1 MMRTAIFIWVWFLPA
16 LLFTQEKAVSLEEEL
31 FTNALLQVETA
42 LLTSPT
48 SDSLLLGLK
57 ADAEELAEAG
67 SWQDALEL
75 IGLLIEMMEVVPQT
89 DVKTTIGGKVSN
101 AAVSGANLEKKSS
114 FSIETGFDFSRQEF
128 GISPI
133 ETDTSI
139 LEELQNPFV
148 EISYVQPVFLNN
160 SELKFRHDLRADN
173 QFLNYGLNMNWEK
186 KGDVNSRLE
195 TSLDYNYA
203 QNEDFSSYLDS
214 RTRIN
219 LAGGR
224 RGRLRW
230 SIDGELTY
238 KDFSDQDSLA
248 SDVFSGSTGLYL
260 ERIWKADHSLV
271 FRLAPGFYRLG
282 NSQGRF
288 TQNQSTLSYR
298 YQAGLNNKLELS
310 ISSLLQDYEYTLEPV
325 LTSDA
330 IEEYENS
337 YATFEPEILFERQLA
352 SHFGV
357 KMTGRMERLW
367 FRDSNSITPD
377 ELMFTAKVI
386 PRIYFNELNSI
397 GLGWRGS
404 SKEHRAAVDEE
415 TIFAQEADYFANGFI
430 ATFDYLSLG
439 GIFINLEYEALWR
452 SYPNTTENTFSSF
465 YSDRFTHLISLIAWL
480 PLKDNWRIQAFA
492 NFEDEEDREFKVN
505 DSQSTILSLSL
516 QYVF

>member
-1 MMRTAIFIWVWFLPA
+1 MMMRTAIFIWVWFLPA

-203 QNEDFSSYLDS
+203 QNEDFSS
-214 RTRIN
+214 
-219 LAGGR
+219 
-224 RGRLRW
+224 
-230 SIDGELTY
+230 
-238 KDFSDQDSLA
+238 
-248 SDVFSGSTGLYL
+248 
-260 ERIWKADHSLV
+260 
-271 FRLAPGFYRLG
+271 
-282 NSQGRF
+282 
-288 TQNQSTLSYR
+288 
-298 YQAGLNNKLELS
+298 
-310 ISSLLQDYEYTLEPV
+310 
-325 LTSDA
+325 
-330 IEEYENS
+330 
-337 YATFEPEILFERQLA
+337 
-352 SHFGV
+352 
-357 KMTGRMERLW
+357 
-367 FRDSNSITPD
+367 
-377 ELMFTAKVI
+377 
-386 PRIYFNELNSI
+386 
-397 GLGWRGS
+397 
-404 SKEHRAAVDEE
+404 
-415 TIFAQEADYFANGFI
+415 
-430 ATFDYLSLG
+430 
-439 GIFINLEYEALWR
+439 
-452 SYPNTTENTFSSF
+452 
-465 YSDRFTHLISLIAWL
+465 
-480 PLKDNWRIQAFA
+480 
-492 NFEDEEDREFKVN
+492 
-505 DSQSTILSLSL
+505 
-516 QYVF
+516 